1 MKGEIEKL
9 QINKLVKILT
19 GLNDLNEKVDDL
31 DVGKLKNVPKDFKKV
46 SYVVDQKVD
55 KNTKLS
61 TLNTKVN
68 YLEKKIPD
76 VCTLIQTSQYKTDK
90 RT

>member
-1 MKGEIEKL
+1 M
-9 QINKLVKILT
+9 VKILT
-19 GLNDLNEKVDDL
+19 GLNNLNEKVDDL
-31 DVGKLKNVPKDFKKV
+31 DVGKLKNVPKDFKNV

-55 KNTKLS
+55 KNTKLN

-68 YLEKKIPD
+68 YLEKKIPGA
-76 VCTLIQTSQYKTDK
+76 CILIQTSQYNTDK

>member
-1 MKGEIEKL
+1 M
-9 QINKLVKILT
+9 VKILT
-19 GLNDLNEKVDDL
+19 GLNNLNEKVDDL
-31 DVGKLKNVPKDFKKV
+31 DVGKLKNVPKDFKNV

-55 KNTKLS
+55 KNTKLN

-68 YLEKKIPD
+68 YLEKKIPG
-76 VCTLIQTSQYKTDK
+76 VCTLIQTSQYNTDK